1 MTIAARRLVT
11 VAIPDM
17 DGCERTLRY
26 AAERMCQ
33 GTDVIVVDRHP
44 LIPDA
49 VMPELFA
56 KLTEVVRDAAGQAR
70 HHIDKHLSA
79 TYSRGY

>member
-1 MTIAARRLVT
+1 MKASRLIT
-11 VAIPDM
+11 VAIPDE
-17 DGCERTLRY
+17 DACERTLRY

-33 GTDVIVVDRHP
+33 GTDIIVVDRHP

-70 HHIDKHLSA
+70 HHLDRTVTASL
-79 TYSRGY
+79 TRN

>member
-1 MTIAARRLVT
+1 MTARRLVT

-33 GTDVIVVDRHP
+33 GTDVIVVGRHP

-70 HHIDKHLSA
+70 HHLDRTVTASL
-79 TYSRGY
+79 TRN

>member
-1 MTIAARRLVT
+1 VT
-11 VAIPDM
+11 VTIPDE

-26 AAERMCQ
+26 TAERMCQ
-33 GTDVIVVDRHP
+33 GKDVIVVDRSP

-56 KLTEVVRDAAGQAR
+56 KLTEVVRDCAGQVR
-70 HHIDKHLSA
+70 HHLDRHVTASL
-79 TYSRGY
+79 TRN